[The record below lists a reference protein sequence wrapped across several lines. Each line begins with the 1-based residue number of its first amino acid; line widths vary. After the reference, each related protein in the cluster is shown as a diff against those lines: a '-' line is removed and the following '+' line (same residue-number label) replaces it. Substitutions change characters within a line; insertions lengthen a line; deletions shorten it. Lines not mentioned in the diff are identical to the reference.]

1 MTTFYRAPKPNLDA
15 VPEQLKSLPN
25 WRPWRFT
32 PPQNIGDKP
41 KKTPLCAYTLKTSNN
56 TRNTADCTTFEN
68 LKEMLLLEQM
78 KPYEEQRF
86 HGVGISL
93 TGAND
98 LLVVDIDKAINDDG
112 SIKDYALNVLT
123 NIDGFVERSVS
134 GSGFHIFTTS
144 SDWDI
149 GNTSDNN
156 LGLEVFRSGRY
167 IAITGDEEF
176 AFSKPIPSTPIN
188 TEVLRAYFGNSKQ
201 TSWARVDFENFKQ
214 PDENWSLERV
224 KSELLDKLTSRL
236 AYHEWIDAG
245 MCLHHQFGGSKE
257 AYEAFDEWSFQFDN
271 YPSGDE
277 PSTWDK
283 WQSFGNNPNRNL
295 KTIGTL
301 IKMKNDYEELNTYK
315 SSDSSPLLMPLKE
328 ARLTTKKID
337 WLVDGV
343 IKQGSLVMLGGA
355 PSGGK
360 TYVAIELM
368 MSVATGKPFFE
379 TFATKQGDVVFIAC
393 EGRDSIIRRATAWQN
408 LKNDGRDVENV
419 FISRQEMVVCGPEN
433 AEISSESMANFIQ
446 GNRINP
452 KVVFID
458 TMNYSLGEA
467 KENDA
472 NDMTEYFRRIAN
484 NLIRKFQCTV
494 VLVHHTSKSGED
506 IRGSSSIRGALDS
519 LFFVSQ
525 SKTGQ
530 FKVEN
535 DKHKDREKIASFY
548 LNPKSVQFT
557 LADGSIES
565 NIALFMSDERDTPS
579 GITLIQ
585 QKAILLLEDRVGVN
599 GTLSKKEVRD
609 GVGVSD
615 AKNAARNI
623 FNPLKEAGYITDD
636 KNQVTLIKLLA
647 SDDFEVYTT

>member
-1 MTTFYRAPKPNLDA
+1 MTTFYKAPKPNLDA

-32 PPQNIGDKP
+32 PPPTIGDKP
-41 KKTPLCAYTLKTSNN
+41 KKTPLSAHTLKISNN
-56 TRNTADCTTFEN
+56 TKSTADCTTFEN
-68 LKEMLLLEQM
+68 LKEMLLLEQI
-78 KPYEEQRF
+78 KPYEDQRF

-112 SIKDYALNVLT
+112 SIKDYALDVLT

-134 GSGFHIFTTS
+134 GTGFHIFTTS

-167 IAITGDEEF
+167 IAITGDEELT
-176 AFSKPIPSTPIN
+176 FSKPIPNTPIN
-188 TEVLRAYFGNSKQ
+188 TKVLRSYFGNSNQ
-201 TSWARVDFENFKQ
+201 TNSARVDFENFKK
-214 PDENWSLERV
+214 PDENWPLERV
-224 KSELLDKLTSRL
+224 KSELLDKLTSDL
-236 AYHEWIDAG
+236 PYHQWIDAG

-283 WQSFGNNPNRNL
+283 WQSFGGNPNRNL

-301 IKMKNDYEELNTYK
+301 IKMKNDYEGLNTYK
-315 SSDSSPLLMPLKE
+315 SSGSSPLLMPLKE

-368 MSVATGKPFFE
+368 MSIATGKPFFE
-379 TFATKQGDVVFIAC
+379 TFSTKQGDVVFIAC

-419 FISRQEMVVCGPEN
+419 FISRQEMVVCGPEI
-433 AEISSESMANFIQ
+433 AEISSESMAKFIQ
-446 GNRINP
+446 NSKIIP

-458 TMNYSLGEA
+458 TMNYSLGDA

-472 NDMTEYFRRIAN
+472 NDMTGYFRRIGN
-484 NLIRKFQCTV
+484 NLIRKFGCTV
-494 VLVHHTSKSGED
+494 VFVHHTSKNGED

-525 SKTGQ
+525 SKKGK

-535 DKHKDREKIASFY
+535 DKHKDREKIAPFY
-548 LNPKSVQFT
+548 LNSQSVNIT
-557 LADGSIES
+557 LPDGSIES
-565 NIALFMSDERDTPS
+565 NIALFMSDERDTTS
-579 GITLIQ
+579 GITLLQ
-585 QKAILLLEDRVGVN
+585 QKAILLLERQVGMS
-599 GTLSKKEVRD
+599 GTLFKKEVLD
-609 GVGVSD
+609 GIGFTD
-615 AKNAARNI
+615 TKNASRDI
-623 FNPLKEAGYITDD
+623 FKPLQEAGLITVQQ
-636 KNQVTLIKLLA
+636 KKVTLIKLLT
-647 SDDFEVYTT
+647 SDDFEVYPA

>member
-1 MTTFYRAPKPNLDA
+1 MSMLYEAPKPNLDA

-25 WRPWRFT
+25 WRPWRFSA
-32 PPQNIGDKP
+32 PQKAEDKP
-41 KKTPLCAYTLKTSNN
+41 KKTPLCAHTLKISNN
-56 TRNTADCTTFEN
+56 TGNTDDCTTFEN
-68 LKEMLLLEQM
+68 LKEMLFLEQK
-78 KPYEEQRF
+78 KPYNEQRF

-93 TGAND
+93 TGANN
-98 LLVVDIDKAINDDG
+98 LLVVDIDKAINADG
-112 SIKDYALNVLT
+112 SIKPYALEVLT
-123 NIDGFVERSVS
+123 NIEGFVERSVS
-134 GSGFHIFTTS
+134 GKGFHIFTTA

-167 IAITGDEEF
+167 IAITGEEDF
-176 AFSKPIPSTPIN
+176 AFSKPIPSKPIS
-188 TEVLRAYFGNSKQ
+188 TEVLKGYFAHPKQINSAKL
-201 TSWARVDFENFKQ
+201 DLEHYKK
-214 PDENWSLERV
+214 PDESWTVERV
-224 KSELLDKLTSRL
+224 KSELLDKLTSDL
-236 AYHEWIDAG
+236 IYPEWIDVG
-245 MCLHHQFGGSKE
+245 MCLHHQFEGSQE
-257 AYEAFDEWSFQFDN
+257 AYEAFDDWSAKSN
-271 YPSGDE
+271 LYPSGNE

-283 WQSFGNNPNRNL
+283 WQSFGNNPKRNL
-295 KTIGTL
+295 KSIGTL
-301 IKMKNDYEELNTYK
+301 IKMKTDNEALNTYK

-328 ARLTTKKID
+328 ARFTTKKID
-337 WLVDGV
+337 WLVEGV

-368 MSVATGKPFFE
+368 MSVATGKQFFE
-379 TFATKQGDVVFIAC
+379 AFPTKQGDVVFIAC

-408 LKNDGRDVENV
+408 LKNDGVDVENV
-419 FISRQEMVVCGPEN
+419 FISRQEMVVCGPEI
-433 AEISSESMANFIQ
+433 AEISSESMAKFIQ
-446 GNRINP
+446 KSKIIP

-472 NDMTEYFRRIAN
+472 NDMTEYFRKIAN
-484 NLIRKFQCTV
+484 NLIRKFGCTV
-494 VLVHHTSKSGED
+494 VLVHHTSKNGDD

-535 DKHKDREKIASFY
+535 DKHKDREKMAPFY
-548 LNPKSVQFT
+548 LNPKSVQFN

-565 NIALFMSDERDTPS
+565 NIALFMSDERDSPS

-585 QKAILLLEDRVGVN
+585 QKAISLLEGRVGMN
-599 GTLSKKEVRD
+599 GVLSKKEVLD
-609 GVGVSD
+609 GVGFTD
-615 AKNAARNI
+615 TKNASRDI
-623 FNPLKEAGYITDD
+623 FKPLQEAGYITAHQ
-636 KNQVTLIKLLA
+636 KQVTLIKPLECN
-647 SDDFEVYTT
+647 DFET

>member
-1 MTTFYRAPKPNLDA
+1 MSTFYKAPKPNLDA
-15 VPEQLKSLPN
+15 IPEQLKSLPN

-41 KKTPLCAYTLKTSNN
+41 KKTPLCAHTLKTSNN
-56 TRNTADCTTFEN
+56 TTDTADCTTFEN
-68 LKEMLLLEQM
+68 LKGMLLLEQM

-149 GNTSDNN
+149 GNKADNN

-167 IAITGDEEF
+167 IAITGDEELT
-176 AFSKPIPSTPIN
+176 FSKSIPSTSIN
-188 TEVLRAYFGNSKQ
+188 TMVLRSYFGNSKQ
-201 TSWARVDFENFKQ
+201 TTSATVDFENFKQ
-214 PDENWSLERV
+214 PDEKWPLDRV
-224 KSELLDKLTSRL
+224 KSELLDKLTSDL
-236 AYHEWIDAG
+236 PYHEWIDVG

-257 AYEAFDEWSFQFDN
+257 AYEAFDEWSLRSDK
-271 YPSGDE
+271 YPSANE
-277 PSTWDK
+277 SSTWEK
-283 WQSFGNNPNRNL
+283 WQSFGRNPNRNL
-295 KTIGTL
+295 KSIGTL
-301 IKMKNDYEELNTYK
+301 IKKKKDREVLNTYK
-315 SSDSSPLLMPLKE
+315 NSDSSPLLMPLKQ

-337 WLVDGV
+337 WLVDGI

-368 MSVATGKPFFE
+368 MSVATGQPFFE
-379 TFATKQGDVVFIAC
+379 TYPTKQGDVVFIAC
-393 EGRDSIIRRATAWQN
+393 EGRDSIIRRAIAWQN

-419 FISRQEMVVCGPEN
+419 FISRQEMVVCGPEI
-433 AEISSESMANFIQ
+433 AEISSESMAKFIQ
-446 GNRINP
+446 NSKIIP

-472 NDMTEYFRRIAN
+472 NDMTGYFRRIGDS
-484 NLIRKFQCTV
+484 LIRKFGCTV
-494 VLVHHTSKSGED
+494 VFVHHTSKSGED
-506 IRGSSSIRGALDS
+506 IRGSSSIRGAIDS

-535 DKHKDREKIASFY
+535 DKHKDREKIAPFY
-548 LNPKSVQFT
+548 LNPKSVKFT

-565 NIALFMSDERDTPS
+565 NIALFMSNERDTPS

-585 QKAILLLEDRVGVN
+585 QKVILLLEDRVGVN
-599 GTLSKKEVRD
+599 GTLSKKEILD
-609 GVGVSD
+609 GVGFTD
-615 AKNAARNI
+615 AKNAARDV
-623 FNPLKEAGYITDD
+623 FKPLQEAGYITAHQ
-636 KNQVTLIKLLA
+636 KQVTLIKLLA
-647 SDDFEVYTT
+647 SDDFEVYPT